1 MKRLLGLLGLLT
13 IRLPRQ
19 LLGMVGIG
27 GALGKLGAQV
37 TRSPRGDV
45 VLSVKFFFC
54 NNVTDAELVHLK
66 GLTSL
71 LELDL
76 SDTKATESGIA
87 ELQKA
92 LSNCD
97 IEK

>member
-1 MKRLLGLLGLLT
+1 GNAKSQR
-13 IRLPRQ
+13 
-19 LLGMVGIG
+19 
-27 GALGKLGAQV
+27 
-37 TRSPRGDV
+37 DV
-45 VLSVKFFFC
+45 VLPVKFYFC
-54 NNVTDAELVHLK
+54 NDVTDAELVHLK

-87 ELQKA
+87 QLQKA
-92 LSNCD
+92 LSNCA